1 MALSNAER
9 QKRHRERLKARAK
22 REEGTWET
30 AVRTTITND
39 TFFQTWPSAEDA
51 LRYLAGLP
59 AIDDLQLISI
69 RKVDEEASLR
79 NGTTS

>member
-1 MALSNAER
+1 VSLD
-9 QKRHRERLKARAK
+9 
-22 REEGTWET
+22 
-30 AVRTTITND
+30 ND
-39 TFFQTWPSAEDA
+39 TFYQTWPSAEAA

>member
-30 AVRTTITND
+30 AVHSTISD
-39 TFFQTWPSAEDA
+39 TDFCQTWPSAEAA
-51 LRYLAGLP
+51 LRYLAELP
-59 AIDDLQLISI
+59 AIDHLQLVSI
-69 RKVDEEASLR
+69 RKVDE
-79 NGTTS
+79 